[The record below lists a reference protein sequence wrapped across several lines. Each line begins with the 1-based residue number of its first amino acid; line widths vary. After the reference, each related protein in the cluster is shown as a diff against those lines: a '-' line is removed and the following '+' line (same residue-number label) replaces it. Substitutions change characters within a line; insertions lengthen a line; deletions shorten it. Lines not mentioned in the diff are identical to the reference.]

1 VVLELSALQTGIRLL
16 PLSFALLAA
25 AVGIPRLAPRA
36 RPRLIVR
43 LGLLSMTAGTLL
55 LIGGISPGAD
65 AGIVTIP
72 MLLMGLGIGALASQL
87 GAVTVSAVPDRESAE
102 VGGLQNTVTNLG
114 ASLGTALVGAVLI
127 SSLTTG
133 LVHGVQA
140 SSAIPADVKTQ
151 ATTQFAAGVPFIS
164 DTDLKAQLQKA
175 NVPPAQADAVLKANS
190 DARLSALSTS
200 LWVVVLLAVVA
211 LFFTGLIPT
220 QPIGR
225 AQPDLATPSPAEAS
239 AGRRRRSPEPAP
251 RQGGD
256 RPPAPDHS

>member
-1 VVLELSALQTGIRLL
+1 
-16 PLSFALLAA
+16 
-25 AVGIPRLAPRA
+25 
-36 RPRLIVR
+36 
-43 LGLLSMTAGTLL
+43 
-55 LIGGISPGAD
+55 
-65 AGIVTIP
+65 
-72 MLLMGLGIGALASQL
+72 
-87 GAVTVSAVPDRESAE
+87 
-102 VGGLQNTVTNLG
+102 
-114 ASLGTALVGAVLI
+114 
-127 SSLTTG
+127 
-133 LVHGVQA
+133 VQA

-200 LWVVVLLAVVA
+200 LWVVALIAVAA

-225 AQPDLATPSPAEAS
+225 AKPDPATPSPAQAS

-256 RPPAPDHS
+256 RPPAPDPS